1 LAVRLAVVFL
11 AAEVDVL
18 LRFAAVFF
26 AVVPDVLFFA
36 GEDVRFDVVDFVVLF
51 FAAGDVVAFDVDF
64 LAVPDVPDL
73 FAAVDVPEVLEV
85 DVDFLAAVV
94 PARLVGA
101 DAEVVVRAVVVF
113 AAAFFAVAAV
123 TLGIFFAPETYAFR
137 SAPALNFGTAVFFAR
152 VRAPVRGFRTMR
164 GGRTTLS
171 KAPKPVMATF
181 SPRATSAVM
190 VSMTCSSARRA
201 SALFPWKWR
210 DRASIS
216 WLLFTDF
223 PFREPRFCRAHAR
236 PLKDANH
243 HRSASALDTPTAS
256 TYLCSE
262 PLICRRFRRP
272 CR

>member
-123 TLGIFFAPETYAFR
+123 TLGIFFAPETYAFS
-137 SAPALNFGTAVFFAR
+137 SAPARNFGTAVFFAR

-164 GGRTTLS
+164 AGRTTFS
-171 KAPKPVMATF
+171 KAPKPVIATF
-181 SPRATSAVM
+181 SPFTSSAVM
-190 VSMTCSSARRA
+190 VSRTDSRARRA
-201 SALFPWKWR
+201 SALFSWK
-210 DRASIS
+210 
-216 WLLFTDF
+216 
-223 PFREPRFCRAHAR
+223 C
-236 PLKDANH
+236 
-243 HRSASALDTPTAS
+243 
-256 TYLCSE
+256 
-262 PLICRRFRRP
+262 
-272 CR
+272 

>member
-123 TLGIFFAPETYAFR
+123 TLGIFFAPET
-137 SAPALNFGTAVFFAR
+137 
-152 VRAPVRGFRTMR
+152 
-164 GGRTTLS
+164 
-171 KAPKPVMATF
+171 
-181 SPRATSAVM
+181 
-190 VSMTCSSARRA
+190 
-201 SALFPWKWR
+201 
-210 DRASIS
+210 
-216 WLLFTDF
+216 
-223 PFREPRFCRAHAR
+223 
-236 PLKDANH
+236 
-243 HRSASALDTPTAS
+243 
-256 TYLCSE
+256 
-262 PLICRRFRRP
+262 
-272 CR
+272 